1 MSWILL
7 LLNQLR
13 TGVIHIHYHCRFTTV
28 AFCLFVVCCHFSCNI
43 ANGAHLASAIVP
55 QHWLFFCPAPK
66 FGAYFGCLVTKNLKA
81 PKWHWLILDPMG
93 ALDHSCPGKKKTT
106 FILNNAVL
114 AAKSRFL
121 SDKYLLLMISKS
133 SSVLLTTQ
141 FWSSAVFK
149 IDHQIVSEEKISIKN
164 IK

>member
-1 MSWILL
+1 MP
-7 LLNQLR
+7 
-13 TGVIHIHYHCRFTTV
+13 G
-28 AFCLFVVCCHFSCNI
+28 
-43 ANGAHLASAIVP
+43 
-55 QHWLFFCPAPK
+55 K
-66 FGAYFGCLVTKNLKA
+66 KNLKA

-133 SSVLLTTQ
+133 SSVLLTT
-141 FWSSAVFK
+141 
-149 IDHQIVSEEKISIKN
+149 
-164 IK
+164 